1 MEISKKNTKTD
12 YGFVYDISLDG
23 TVVNALGMNVISNT
37 DGFNFQMP
45 EDEDFRYTDNKPYTS
60 KGLGRNFP
68 KGKQYAKVYADVAEF
83 EDLYLNDNYAL
94 GCNKM
99 GLGVDEFVPRS
110 INFSRKNYADLLD
123 EKTGKIKLV
132 GNTIKSKKMPIYIE
146 KFLDKG
152 IRLLL
157 MDRGKEFLELY
168 YDYIEKIYNMQ
179 IPLKDIASI
188 GKIKTSIETYKENC
202 KQLTKGGTKK
212 SRQAW
217 YELAI
222 KHNLDVH
229 MGDAIYYINT
239 GTKKDDSDVKRITH
253 YFYKGVNGDRINYVL
268 NDDGTPATDKKGN
281 KLSLTKMI
289 EREYS
294 KTYRGWKKK
303 SSTDRKPTKLEFGR
317 TLFPNLQEEDEILFN
332 CVLLPN
338 NIIDD
343 EDDHFCDD
351 DLEYNRDKYIDMFNK
366 KVKPLLVCFDSSIR
380 YRIDEKGKVVN
391 NILITTPKDRKT
403 FTEAE
408 CKLVSGQPYTSTDQD
423 TYTQLMSMDDKEI
436 VFWKR
441 VGKRPLFEK
450 ECGMNWDE
458 ILQDYEDRMAQ
469 KLKEGIRDEVA
480 IFQKFVNGLTR
491 DEIEE
496 FEGFPKEIS
505 EMIYDKHNDGI
516 FYSYK
521 YDVEIGRLTD
531 IFDKLE
537 TEHCDDFYFEGVV

>member
-1 MEISKKNTKTD
+1 MVEVRKNRKHKNVETV
-12 YGFVYDISLDG
+12 VYDIQLDG
-23 TVVNALGMNVISNT
+23 TVVNALGMNVAHNT

-45 EDEDFRYTDNKPYTS
+45 RDNDFRYTEEHPYVS
-60 KGLGRNFP
+60 KGLGRNYP
-68 KGKQYAKVYADVAEF
+68 KGQKFTKVEGDVAEF
-83 EDLYLNDNYAL
+83 EDLYMNESYAS
-94 GCNKM
+94 GSNKM
-99 GLGVDEFVPRS
+99 GLGIDEFVPRS

-123 EKTGKIKLV
+123 EESGEIKLV

-168 YDYIEKIYNMQ
+168 YNEIEKIYNMQ

-202 KQLTKGGTKK
+202 TKLTSAGAKK

-222 KHNLDVH
+222 LNKLDVH

-239 GTKKDDSDVKRITH
+239 GEKKGDSDVKRITN
-253 YFYKGVNGDRINYVL
+253 YFFRNENGEIVDYVP
-268 NDDGTPATDKKGN
+268 NEDGTPMTDKKGN
-281 KLSLTKMI
+281 KISLTKTI
-289 EREYS
+289 EKEYS
-294 KTYRGWKKK
+294 KTFKGWKK
-303 SSTDRKPTKLEFGR
+303 SSKDDRKPTKLEFGR
-317 TLFPNLQEEDEILFN
+317 TLYPNLEDEDEIIFN

-338 NIIDD
+338 HIIDD
-343 EDDHFCDD
+343 EDDHYCDD

-380 YRIDEKGKVVN
+380 YRIDEKGNTVN
-391 NILITTPKDRKT
+391 NILITSPKDRKT
-403 FTEAE
+403 FTDVE
-408 CKLVSGQPYTSTDQD
+408 CKLVSGQPYSSFDQD
-423 TYTQLMSMDDKEI
+423 TYKQLMSMDDKEI

-441 VGKRPLFEK
+441 IGKRPLFEK

-458 ILQDYEDRMAQ
+458 IESDYDERMRIKMQ
-469 KLKEGIRDEVA
+469 EGIHSEVEA
-480 IFQKFVNGLTR
+480 FQKFIDGLTLE
-491 DEIEE
+491 DLEE
-496 FEGFPKEIS
+496 FEGFPKNIS

-516 FYSYK
+516 FYSHK

-531 IFDKLE
+531 ITDKLNSFKE
-537 TEHCDDFYFEGVV
+537 EYE

>member
-1 MEISKKNTKTD
+1 MINVIKNRKED
-12 YGFVYDISLDG
+12 YRDGVVYDIELDG
-23 TVVNALGMNVISNT
+23 TVINSLGMNIAHNT

-45 EDEDFRYTDNKPYTS
+45 KDEDFRYTDENPYIS
-60 KGLGRNFP
+60 KGLGRNYK
-68 KGKQYAKVYADVAEF
+68 KGENFTKVEADVAEF
-83 EDLYLNDNYAL
+83 EDLFMNEEYSM
-94 GCNKM
+94 GVNKM
-99 GLGVDEFVPRS
+99 GLGVDEYVPNS

-123 EKTGKIKLV
+123 EDTGEIKLV

-157 MDRGKEFLELY
+157 VDKGKEFLELY

-188 GKIKTSIETYKENC
+188 GKIKTSIETYKNNC
-202 KQLTKGGTKK
+202 NTLTAAGAKK

-222 KHNLDVH
+222 QHNLDVH

-239 GTKKDDSDVKRITH
+239 GDKKNDSDVKRVTH
-253 YFYKGVNGDRINYVL
+253 YFYKDRDGKKIDYVL
-268 NDDGTPATDKKGN
+268 NEDGTPMTNKKGGTI
-281 KLSLTKMI
+281 SLTKTI
-289 EREYS
+289 EKEYTA
-294 KTYRGWKKK
+294 KFKGWKKK
-303 SSTDRKPTKLEFGR
+303 SKDDRKPTKLEFGR
-317 TLFPNLQEEDEILFN
+317 TLYPNLQEEDEILFN

-380 YRIDEKGKVVN
+380 YKVDEKGNTVN
-391 NILITTPKDRKT
+391 NILITSPKDRKT
-403 FTEAE
+403 FTEVE
-408 CKLVSGQPYTSTDQD
+408 CKLVSGQPYASTDQD
-423 TYTQLMSMDDKEI
+423 TYKQLMTMDDKEI
-436 VFWKR
+436 AFWKR
-441 VGKRPLFEK
+441 MNKRPLFEK

-458 ILQDYEDRMAQ
+458 IERDYDERMSIKTQD
-469 KLKEGIRDEVA
+469 GIHDEVEA
-480 IFQKFVNGLTR
+480 FQKFIDGLSV
-491 DEIEE
+491 DDIIN
-496 FEGFPKEIS
+496 FEGFPKNIS
-505 EMIYDKHNDGI
+505 EMIYDKYDDGI

-521 YDVEIGRLTD
+521 YDVEIGRITD
-531 IFDKLE
+531 ITNK
-537 TEHCDDFYFEGVV
+537 FYEMSNDYDLSE